1 MIKITIDVDGDVTDL
16 IAQKIV
22 EKKEEV
28 LINAAHAVR
37 NEWQAALTDKYT
49 SYGLENPQPGFARG
63 LRLFREDENTYVVG
77 CYMPYSSWMK
87 YQENDFDYKTT
98 HPYGNKSRVSK
109 DGTPYLIIPFRRF
122 TPNAGREYQRMTVGD
137 SGKAK
142 KLSVSRTTEATY
154 NQKNAKG
161 ESIQRRVVEWGS
173 RLKNAEIA
181 NDNGMIAVYG
191 IGGKKREYYTFRVIS
206 AKSPAH
212 RWIRKARP
220 TIINQLEKNFSFKD
234 II

>member
-1 MIKITIDVDGDVTDL
+1 MIKITIEANGDISDL
-16 IAQKIV
+16 IAREIA

-28 LINAAHAVR
+28 LLKMAHAVR
-37 NEWQAALTDKYT
+37 DEWEKALTSDYA
-49 SYGLENPQPGFARG
+49 SYGLEHPQPGFARG
-63 LRLFREDENTYVVG
+63 LRLFREDEDTYVIG

-87 YQENDFDYKTT
+87 YQESDLDYKQT

-122 TPNAGREYQRMTVGD
+122 TPNAGREYQRMTGGD
-137 SGKAK
+137 FGKAK
-142 KLSVSRTTEATY
+142 KLSISTVTNDTY
-154 NQKNAKG
+154 SERNAKG

-173 RLKNAEIA
+173 RLKNAENA
-181 NDNGMIAVYG
+181 NDKGMVAVYG

-206 AKSPAH
+206 AKSSAN

-220 TIINQLEKNFSFKD
+220 TILDQLEKRISFKD